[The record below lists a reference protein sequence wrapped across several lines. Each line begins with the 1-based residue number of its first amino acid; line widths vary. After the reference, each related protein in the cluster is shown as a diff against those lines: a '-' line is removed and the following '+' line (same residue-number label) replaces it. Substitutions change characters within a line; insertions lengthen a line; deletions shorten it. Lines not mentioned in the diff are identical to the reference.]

1 MRCDL
6 RVVRTAPSVRLRVA
20 DKPDRPRVKFIKFI
34 VQYVQ
39 SSRGA
44 HPHAC
49 AFRNPNPRVQLAA
62 AGAVFVLQQSMG
74 G

>member
-20 DKPDRPRVKFIKFI
+20 DKPDRPRVKFIAPE
-34 VQYVQ
+34 
-39 SSRGA
+39 SLRA
-44 HPHAC
+44 HVR

-62 AGAVFVLQQSMG
+62 HHDAASAVFVLQQSMG